1 MTPRWRR
8 ALRVVGSLAIL
19 GLLVMIL
26 PPGSLKSAFAQASPK
41 PLAVAGVVFMLCHL
55 AAALKWR
62 MLMGRNRDLS
72 IMRAFR
78 AHFTGLV
85 GNLTP
90 LGMIGGD
97 IVRAGVAIN
106 GSSQPATIMVT
117 SIVDRIVDTGALLVL
132 TLVGFVWIGGHSAV
146 GEAVLWGGLAL
157 VVAGVVGAFVALS
170 ILKRSS
176 HPKLASLRDATQVL
190 VQQPGLIARALM
202 MSIAVQGGLILAS
215 AYIGSSV
222 GVETSLGAWFLAW
235 PAAKIAAYLPVGIAG
250 IGVRESA
257 MIALM
262 KPLGGA
268 AGPVLASGLLWDAV
282 LILGA
287 VIGWFVLCVLPG
299 MGIGSFRRLQTP

>member
-1 MTPRWRR
+1 MTRWWRR
-8 ALRVVGSLAIL
+8 TLRLVGSLGIL
-19 GLLVMIL
+19 ALLVALL
-26 PPGSLKSAFAQASPK
+26 PSGALKAAFAQASPK
-41 PLAVAGVVFMLCHL
+41 PIAVALAVFILCHL

-72 IMRAFR
+72 VVRAFR

-106 GSSQPATIMVT
+106 GSSRPATIVVT
-117 SIVDRIVDTGALLVL
+117 SIVDRIIDTGALLVL
-132 TLVGFVWIGGHSAV
+132 TLIGFVWIGGHSAV
-146 GEAVLWGGLAL
+146 GEAVLWGGLGLVAL
-157 VVAGVVGAFVALS
+157 GSVGALAGFS
-170 ILKRSS
+170 ILKRSR
-176 HPKLASLRDATQVL
+176 HPKLASVRDAAQML
-190 VQQPGLIARALM
+190 VQQPGRIARALM
-202 MSIAVQGGLILAS
+202 LSISVQGGLILAN
-215 AYIGSSV
+215 AYIGRSV
-222 GVETSLGAWFLAW
+222 GVESSLAAWFLAW

-282 LILGA
+282 LIVGA
-287 VIGWFVLCVLPG
+287 VVGWFVLCVLPNL
-299 MGIGSFRRLQTP
+299 GIGSFRRLQTP

>member
-1 MTPRWRR
+1 MNLRWRR
-8 ALRVVGSLAIL
+8 ALRVGGSLGIL
-19 GLLVMIL
+19 AALLMVL
-26 PPGSLKSAFAQASPK
+26 PSGSLRSALAQASPK
-41 PLAVAGVVFMLCHL
+41 PLAVALTVFLLCHL

-72 IMRAFR
+72 VMRAFR

-106 GSSQPATIMVT
+106 GSSQRATIMVT

-132 TLVGFVWIGGHSAV
+132 TLVGFVWIGGHSAT
-146 GEAVLWGGLAL
+146 GEAVLWGGLGL
-157 VVAGVVGAFVALS
+157 VAAGVVAAGVALS

-176 HPKLASLRDATQVL
+176 HPKLAGIRDASQVL
-190 VQQPGLIARALM
+190 VQQPGLIARALLL
-202 MSIAVQGGLILAS
+202 SITVQGALILAN

-222 GVETSLGAWFLAW
+222 GVESSLGAWFMAW
-235 PAAKIAAYLPVGIAG
+235 PAAKIAAYLPIGIAG

-268 AGPVLASGLLWDAV
+268 AGPVLAAGLLWDAV
-282 LILGA
+282 LIVGA
-287 VIGWFVLCVLPG
+287 VLGWFLLCVAPG
-299 MGIGSFRRLQTP
+299 LRMGFLRRVQIP

>member
-8 ALRVVGSLAIL
+8 ALRLVGSLAIL
-19 GLLVMIL
+19 ALLVAFL
-26 PPGSLKSAFAQASPK
+26 PAGALKSAFAQASPK
-41 PLAVAGVVFMLCHL
+41 PIAVAMTVFVLCHL

-72 IMRAFR
+72 VVRAFR

-132 TLVGFVWIGGHSAV
+132 TLIGFVWIGGHSAV
-146 GEAVLWGGLAL
+146 GEAVLWGGLGL
-157 VVAGVVGAFVALS
+157 VSLGIVGAFVGFS
-170 ILKRSS
+170 ILKRSR
-176 HPKLASLRDATQVL
+176 HPKLASVRDAAQML
-190 VQQPGLIARALM
+190 VQRPGLIARALI
-202 MSIAVQGGLILAS
+202 MSISVQGGLILAN
-215 AYIGSSV
+215 AYIGTSV
-222 GVETSLGAWFLAW
+222 GVESSLGAWFLAW
-235 PAAKIAAYLPVGIAG
+235 PAAKIAAYLPIGIAG

-282 LILGA
+282 LIVGA
-287 VIGWFVLCVLPG
+287 VVGWFVLCVLPNL
-299 MGIGSFRRLQTP
+299 GIGSFRRLQTP